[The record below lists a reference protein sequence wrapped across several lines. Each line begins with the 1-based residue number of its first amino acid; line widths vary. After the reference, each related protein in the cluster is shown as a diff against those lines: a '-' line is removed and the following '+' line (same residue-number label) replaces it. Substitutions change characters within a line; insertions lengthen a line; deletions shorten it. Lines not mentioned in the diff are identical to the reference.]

1 MFIFVFICKVW
12 FQNRR
17 AKWKKKR
24 KGPEDGGYG
33 GLLEEEDVE
42 ECESGGGDPEAGDPE
57 PGYSQQQG
65 RACYYEVT
73 EGQQLT
79 CWGPREGG
87 VMPSHA
93 RADASDAGVSYPGPA
108 VTPPG
113 PQQQTDVSS
122 QGSPHLD
129 SSGYGSDQ
137 DTQGVMPPHGQE
149 AGQCG
154 LRELVA
160 TWTTYHHYHAHYPAP
175 APAMGP
181 AWGHSFTSH
190 SYGDK

>member
-1 MFIFVFICKVW
+1 M
-12 FQNRR
+12 
-17 AKWKKKR
+17 
-24 KGPEDGGYG
+24 
-33 GLLEEEDVE
+33 EER
-42 ECESGGGDPEAGDPE
+42 ESGGGEAEAGDPE

-65 RACYYEVT
+65 RAYYEVT

-79 CWGPREGG
+79 CWGSREGG
-87 VMPSHA
+87 VMRS
-93 RADASDAGVSYPGPA
+93 DGSDAGVSYPGPA

-113 PQQQTDVSS
+113 PQQTDVSS

-154 LRELVA
+154 LR
-160 TWTTYHHYHAHYPAP
+160 
-175 APAMGP
+175 
-181 AWGHSFTSH
+181 
-190 SYGDK
+190 

>member
-33 GLLEEEDVE
+33 GLPEDEDVE
-42 ECESGGGDPEAGDPE
+42 DGESQARDREPGSPE

-65 RACYYEVT
+65 RGYYEVT
-73 EGQQLT
+73 EGQQVT
-79 CWGPREGG
+79 CWGAREGG
-87 VMPSHA
+87 VMPSHGG
-93 RADASDAGVSYPGPA
+93 SDAGVSYPGPA

-113 PQQQTDVSS
+113 HQQTDGTS

-175 APAMGP
+175 APAMGHG
-181 AWGHSFTSH
+181 WGHSFTSH